1 MLLMVTT
8 FLALFN
14 LSLNVI
20 KNVLL
25 ISIYLKCQQLISIIF
40 KNIFFT
46 KMIMLL
52 LALLKLYLNAILWI
66 LNFTR
71 Y

>member
-52 LALLKLYLNAILWI
+52 LALLKLYLNAIL
-66 LNFTR
+66 
-71 Y
+71 